1 MHDFT
6 FIDLFAGIGGFHQA
20 MHDIGGQC
28 VFASEKDKFSRRTY
42 EANFRKYCPGIFDT
56 PGLYNDDITLL
67 DVEVVPD
74 FDLLCAGFPCQPF
87 SMAGHRMGFEDARG
101 TLFFDIARLIKH
113 KQSQG
118 ASPKVILLENVKHFK
133 HHDKGR
139 TLQVIQNILTQELG
153 YCFKAEVLNSRDFG
167 LPQNRARIFMV
178 AWLPD
183 LASDF
188 TFPQPDNLP
197 TKVDDILEDEVDEKH
212 TISDRLWEGHQR
224 RKREHRRKG
233 NGFGFSLFKPE
244 DEYTST
250 ISARYYKDGSE
261 ILIYQEGKNP
271 RKLSPREAANL
282 QGFPSQPA
290 FTIPVSDTQAYK
302 QFGNAVSVPVVRA
315 VGKSIKEQLLNK

>member
-1 MHDFT
+1 MPDFT

-28 VFASEKDKFSRRTY
+28 VFASEKDKFARLTY
-42 EANFRKYCPGIFDT
+42 ETNFRKHSPDVFDT
-56 PGLYNDDITLL
+56 PGLYNDDISAL
-67 DVEVVPD
+67 DVEIVPD
-74 FDLLCAGFPCQPF
+74 FDILCAGFPCQPF
-87 SMAGHRMGFEDARG
+87 SMAGHKMGFDDTRG
-101 TLFFDIARLIKH
+101 TLFFDIARIIKH

-139 TLQVIQNILTQELG
+139 TLQVVENILTQESG
-153 YCFKAEVLNSRDFG
+153 YCFKAQVLNSRHFG

-178 AWLPD
+178 AWQPE
-183 LASDF
+183 LAADF
-188 TFPQPDNLP
+188 TFPQPHNEP
-197 TKVDDILEDEVDEKH
+197 TKVGDILEDDVDEKY
-212 TISDRLWEGHQR
+212 TISDRMWTGHQR

-233 NGFGFSLFKPE
+233 NGFGYSLFKPE

-261 ILIYQEGKNP
+261 ILIHQEGKNP

-282 QGFPSQPA
+282 QGFPPEPISSPFLSLILRRISNSA
-290 FTIPVSDTQAYK
+290 M
-302 QFGNAVSVPVVRA
+302 R
-315 VGKSIKEQLLNK
+315 